1 MGVGSLD
8 QRRSTCVLDTS
19 SLKHIARLEMG
30 GKALLQLAQETLDI
44 MIPDK
49 VRAEVTRNYVNRDKH
64 IWEQAHFALK
74 TLSPK
79 TRQADS
85 DSVRFIGEWI
95 QHHYK
100 LGLEI
105 PIAHEIQDGEKHC
118 AALAH
123 ENSLDESGLLSITI
137 VEDKKARI
145 AINAFFRRH
154 VVGVAAST
162 PDLILLLLNR
172 IARVTKDQAI
182 RTLNEFYN
190 NYTDDPKC
198 PLKPGYLDDIATCWR
213 DSRRAD
219 Q

>member
-1 MGVGSLD
+1 
-8 QRRSTCVLDTS
+8 
-19 SLKHIARLEMG
+19 MG
-30 GKALLQLAQETLDI
+30 GKALLELAQETLDI

-64 IWEQAHFALK
+64 IWEQAHVALK
-74 TLSPK
+74 SPTLK
-79 TRQADS
+79 TRQTDS
-85 DSVRFIGEWI
+85 DSVQFIEDWI
-95 QHHYK
+95 LHHHK

-105 PIAHEIQDGEKHC
+105 PIAQEIHDGEKHC

-123 ENSLDESGLLSITI
+123 KNSWDESGVLSITI

-172 IARVTKDQAI
+172 VARVTNDQAI
-182 RTLNEFYN
+182 KALNEFYN
-190 NYTDDPKC
+190 GYTDDPEC
-198 PLKPGYLDDIATCWR
+198 PLKPGYLDDIAACWR